1 MASQNKIN
9 LIKIKNY
16 LQNKNFK
23 IGGFLNFKSDA
34 SEKIFKL
41 CKTANQSLL
50 VLSFLN
56 KPIEYKKYIKATDIL
71 ISQNVNTPKI
81 IDQSNLHKFV
91 IMDYFP
97 IANASKYF
105 QKPQIKKIL
114 PLAVRAL
121 TNLQKP
127 RKKFS
132 GVPVKSQNNLLND
145 ALNGIET
152 FIDHYDHKIQIG
164 FYLNKLVKVSL
175 KKSTEK
181 YRKFKPTLTHGDFFL
196 DNLIY
201 YNQKIYVIDHQ
212 DTHYNHPLLDI
223 SSLIFDARRSY
234 STKVEDKLM
243 KLYARRMKLNLK
255 GLRSDIHMIS
265 LLRNL
270 RILGNWVQL
279 YNTGK
284 PKYLKV
290 FRKNTWAQIFKH
302 VEYLRLWDLREIFIE
317 IYNKTS

>member
-9 LIKIKNY
+9 LIKIKNH

-56 KPIEYKKYIKATDIL
+56 KPSDYKKYIKATDIL
-71 ISQNVNTPKI
+71 LFQNVNTPKI
-81 IDQSNLHKFV
+81 IDQSNLYKFV

-97 IANASKYF
+97 VANASKYF
-105 QKPQIKKIL
+105 QKTQIKKIL
-114 PLAVRAL
+114 PLAVKAISD
-121 TNLQKP
+121 LQKTK
-127 RKKFS
+127 RKFR
-132 GVPVKSQNNLLND
+132 GIPVKSQNNLLKD
-145 ALNGIET
+145 ALHGIET
-152 FIDHYDHKIQIG
+152 FIGHYDQKIQIG
-164 FYLNKLVKVSL
+164 FYLNKLIKVSL
-175 KKSTEK
+175 KKITEK
-181 YRKFKPTLTHGDFFL
+181 YRKYKPSLTHGDFFL

-201 YNQKIYVIDHQ
+201 FNQKVYVIDHQ
-212 DTHYNHPLLDI
+212 DIHYNHPLLDI

-234 STKVEDKLM
+234 SAKVEDKLIR
-243 KLYARRMKLNLK
+243 LYAKRMKINLK
-255 GLRSDIHMIS
+255 QLRSDIHMIS

-279 YNTGK
+279 YKSGK
-284 PKYLKV
+284 PKYLKS
-290 FRKNTWAQIFKH
+290 FRKNTWGQIFKH
-302 VEYLRLWDLREIFIE
+302 VEYLRLWDLRELLME
-317 IYNKTS
+317 IKNKSK